1 MNREWTFFV
10 YLQKTNH
17 VHILDSFYNNLIAED
32 RYRMILDGLQ
42 VTLLITLGAVVLG
55 TLLGGVVCWMRMS
68 RRGWLQKTAKVY
80 IDIMRGTPV
89 LVILML
95 MYYVV
100 MAPLEATGIVVAII
114 TFGMNA
120 AAYISEMLRTV
131 IQGIDRGQTEAG
143 LALGYTPSRTFMR
156 IVLPQ
161 VVRSVIPV
169 YQGEVVSLLKGT
181 SIVGY
186 IAVADMTRASDLI
199 RSRTFDAFFP
209 LIITAV
215 IYFFTAWLIGRL
227 LTALQNKE
235 YRKAAAAAVV
245 LFVGGTLCYVP
256 ELASP
261 RNEEVPE
268 DVPAVF
274 RALDGKRVGVTLG
287 SIQDIAVSKMA
298 PGADIQ
304 RISGVANMFMLLES
318 RKVDVIGYG
327 SLAMS
332 FNKHL
337 AAKVDTV
344 GAGFPSIFL
353 GACFRLGNTELQQD
367 FNSFLADARADG
379 TYQDICNRWQNADDA
394 STIPLPVQRGTG
406 KTLKVAVA
414 PDMAPFNFISSGVPS
429 GLEIDLLTEWANRRN
444 WKLEFLSM
452 DFAALLP
459 SIQTGKADV
468 AASTITATEERKKQ
482 VLFSDGYL
490 ESYMIFMTRKG
501 EIGLLTGSEDSS
513 SDNQTQRKCAPW
525 GFAVLLLAGIGLWL
539 YFRRRSGIP
548 MAAASA
554 PTGPDEPLIRFS
566 HMQKSYGDLQ
576 VLKDINADI
585 HRGEVVSIIGPSGT
599 GKSTLLRCLNLLD
612 GPTGGCIYVDGEN
625 ILAKGYPAHKMRQK
639 MGMVFQSFNLFPHKT
654 VLENITMAPCD
665 LLHIPEEKAR
675 EEGLALL
682 RKVGL
687 AEKADVYPSSLS
699 GGQKQRVAIAR
710 ALAMKPEVILFDEPT
725 SALDPTMVG
734 EVLSV
739 IRQLAGEGLTMLIV
753 THEMKFAHDVSTRIF
768 FMSGGYIHEDGSPKQ
783 IFETP
788 VHSATKA
795 FIQRIRKVVFD
806 ITGPDYD
813 YLGMYSEMG
822 AFCHKYNIDGKLDD
836 AKRLCNTVLTDVM
849 AAFRPIT
856 VRMTHSEMSGDTT
869 LDFMV
874 KDLQDTPLS
883 SALRNELSGLCRQ
896 VVEEPTA
903 LGFRV
908 RLII

>member
-1 MNREWTFFV
+1 MEFFTS
-10 YLQKTNH
+10 LAE
-17 VHILDSFYNNLIAED
+17 SFTNNLVAEQ

-42 VTLLITLGAVVLG
+42 VTLLITLGAIILG
-55 TLLGGVVCWMRMS
+55 TILGGVVCWMRMS

-120 AAYISEMLRTV
+120 AAYICEMLRTA

-143 LALGYTPSRTFMR
+143 LALGYTPTQAFVR

-186 IAVADMTRASDLI
+186 IAVTDMTRASDLI

-209 LIITAV
+209 LIVTAL
-215 IYFFTAWLIGRL
+215 IYFFMAWLIGRL

-235 YRKAAAAAVV
+235 YRKAVAAAA
-245 LFVGGTLCYVP
+245 LLIVGGTLCYIP
-256 ELASP
+256 RLASHS
-261 RNEEVPE
+261 NEEVPE
-268 DVPAVF
+268 EVPAVF
-274 RALDGKRVGVTLG
+274 RALNGKRVGVALG
-287 SIQDIAVSKMA
+287 SIQDIAVTKLA

-304 RISGVANMFMLLES
+304 RISGVANMLMALES

-327 SLAMS
+327 SLAVS
-332 FNKHL
+332 FDKHL

-344 GAGFPSIFL
+344 GAGYPPIFL
-353 GACFRLGNTELQQD
+353 GACFRMGNTELQQD
-367 FNSFLADARADG
+367 FNSFLADARKDG
-379 TYQDICNRWQNADDA
+379 TYQDVCNRWREADDA
-394 STIPLPVQRGTG
+394 SAVPLPTQRGTG
-406 KTLKVAVA
+406 KTLRVAVD
-414 PDMAPFNFISSGVPS
+414 PETAPFDFISSGVPS
-429 GLEIDLLTEWANRRN
+429 GLEIDLLTEWANRRG

-468 AASTITATEERKKQ
+468 AIGVITATEERKKQ

-490 ESYMIFMTRKG
+490 ESYMVFMTRKG
-501 EIGLLTGSEDSS
+501 EMGLLTGSGESS
-513 SDNQTQRKCAPW
+513 SDNQTQWKFAPW
-525 GFAVLLLAGIGLWL
+525 GMAVLLLVVGIGLWL
-539 YFRRRSGIP
+539 YFRRRSGLP
-548 MAAASA
+548 NAASA
-554 PTGPDEPLIRFS
+554 PGSSDEPIIRFS

-585 HRGEVVSIIGPSGT
+585 RCGEVVSIIGPSGT

-612 GPTGGCIYVDGEN
+612 GPTGGIIYVDGEN
-625 ILAKGYPAHKMRQK
+625 ILAKGYPVHKMRQK

-687 AEKADVYPSSLS
+687 AEKADACPSSLS

-739 IRQLAGEGLTMLIV
+739 IRQLAGEGMTMLIV

-768 FMSGGYIHEDGSPKQ
+768 FMSGGYIHEDGSPRQ
-783 IFETP
+783 IFEAP

-795 FIQRIRKVVFD
+795 FVQRIRKEVFE

-836 AKRLCNTVLTDVM
+836 AKKLCGKMLTDVM
-849 AAFRPIT
+849 ADCRPLV
-856 VRMTHSEMSGDTT
+856 VRMTHSEMSGVTT

-874 KDLQDTPLS
+874 RNQQTTPLS
-883 SALRNELSGLCRQ
+883 DEQRNRLSGLCRQ

>member
-1 MNREWTFFV
+1 MPYHLR
-10 YLQKTNH
+10 
-17 VHILDSFYNNLIAED
+17 IIDSFYNNLIAED

-42 VTLLITLGAVVLG
+42 VTLLITLGAIILG
-55 TLLGGVVCWMRMS
+55 TILGGVVCWMRMS

-120 AAYISEMLRTV
+120 AAYICEMLRTA

-143 LALGYTPSRTFMR
+143 LALGYTPTQAFVR

-161 VVRSVIPV
+161 VVRSVLPV

-186 IAVADMTRASDLI
+186 IAVTDMTRASDLI

-209 LIITAV
+209 LIVTAL
-215 IYFFTAWLIGRL
+215 IYFFMAWLIGRL
-227 LTALQNKE
+227 ITALQNKE
-235 YRKAAAAAVV
+235 YRKAVAAAA
-245 LFVGGTLCYVP
+245 LLIVGGTLCYIP
-256 ELASP
+256 RLASHS
-261 RNEEVPE
+261 NEEVQE
-268 DVPAVF
+268 EVPAVF
-274 RALDGKRVGVTLG
+274 RALNGKRVGVALG
-287 SIQDIAVSKMA
+287 SIQDIAVTKLA

-304 RISGVANMFMLLES
+304 RISGVANMLMALES

-327 SLAMS
+327 SLAVS
-332 FNKHL
+332 FDKQL

-344 GAGFPSIFL
+344 GAGYPPIFL

-367 FNSFLADARADG
+367 FNSFLADARKDG
-379 TYQDICNRWQNADDA
+379 TYQDICNRWREADDA
-394 STIPLPVQRGTG
+394 SGVPLPTQRGTG
-406 KTLKVAVA
+406 KTLRVAVA
-414 PDMAPFNFISSGVPS
+414 PETAPFDFISSGMPS
-429 GLEIDLLTEWANRRN
+429 GLEIDLLTEWANRRG

-468 AASTITATEERKKQ
+468 AIGVITATEERKKQ

-490 ESYMIFMTRKG
+490 ESYMVFMTRKG
-501 EIGLLTGSEDSS
+501 EIGLLTDSGDSS
-513 SDNQTQRKCAPW
+513 SDNQTQRKFAPL
-525 GFAVLLLAGIGLWL
+525 GMAVLLLVVGIGLWL
-539 YFRRRSGIP
+539 YFRRRSGLP
-548 MAAASA
+548 NAASV
-554 PTGPDEPLIRFS
+554 PGSSDEPIIRFS

-585 HRGEVVSIIGPSGT
+585 HCGEVVSIIGPSGT

-612 GPTGGCIYVDGEN
+612 SPTGGRIYVDGEN
-625 ILAKGYPAHKMRQK
+625 ILAKAYPVHKMRQK

-768 FMSGGYIHEDGSPKQ
+768 FMSGGYIHEDGSPRQ
-783 IFETP
+783 IFEAP

-795 FIQRIRKVVFD
+795 FIQRIRKEVFE

-813 YLGMYSEMG
+813 YLGMYSQMG
-822 AFCHKYNIDGKLDD
+822 AFCHKYNIDGKLND
-836 AKRLCNTVLTDVM
+836 AKRLCGTVLTDVM
-849 AAFRPIT
+849 ADFRPLV
-856 VRMTHSEMSGDTT
+856 VRITHSEMSGVTT

-874 KDLQDTPLS
+874 RNLQTTPLS
-883 SALRNELSGLCRQ
+883 PAQRNHLSGLCRQ